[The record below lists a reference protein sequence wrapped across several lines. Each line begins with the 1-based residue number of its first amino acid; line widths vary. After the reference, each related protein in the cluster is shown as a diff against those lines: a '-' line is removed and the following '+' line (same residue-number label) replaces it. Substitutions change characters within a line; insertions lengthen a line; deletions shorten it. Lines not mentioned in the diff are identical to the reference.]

1 MNAAIGD
8 PQRIGRHTLA
18 VLHGERPG
26 MTFSLAGVN
35 TDSVA
40 SSVQASRAPPT
51 EIIKPILINTD
62 DALRTCRA
70 FES

>member
-1 MNAAIGD
+1 MQPSVIHSA
-8 PQRIGRHTLA
+8 LA
-18 VLHGERPG
+18 GTPWLFSTASAPG

-35 TDSVA
+35 TDSAA